1 MKKLITICLVCASV
15 LLTVGN
21 VLAADLYCPE
31 WADGPNT
38 TCQAWEFDTDNPGP
52 MAPDWG
58 DFLPDT
64 GLIVTPGEGMGWLEE
79 DSPYFYGYDYD
90 PDLEYPEEIW
100 IGYGVWELSG
110 AIDVLVDNFDEPN
123 PEKRIWIQLT
133 WRPQDVEGGIP
144 TIYLEDP
151 EGGQIGPVTDP
162 INEIL
167 LGPDWIHSA
176 YEIVLDWN
184 PPYELIHIEGN
195 INVDELVIDTWCVPE
210 PATICLLAIGSLA
223 LIRKKR

>member
-21 VLAADLYCPE
+21 ALAADLYCPE

-38 TCQAWEFDTDNPGP
+38 TCQAWEFDTDDPGP

-58 DFLPDT
+58 NYLPST

-79 DSPYFYGYDYD
+79 DHPYFYGYD
-90 PDLEYPEEIW
+90 EETEEEIW

-110 AIDVLVDNFDEPN
+110 TIEVRVDNFPEPN
-123 PEKRIWIQLT
+123 PEKQIWIQLT

-144 TIYLEDP
+144 IILLEDP
-151 EGGQIGPVTDP
+151 LGGQIGPVTDP
-162 INEIL
+162 VNEIQ
-167 LGPDWIHSA
+167 LGSDWTHSA

-184 PPYELIHIEGN
+184 PPDEYIRIEGN

-210 PATICLLAIGSLA
+210 PTTVALLCLGSLS
-223 LIRKKR
+223 LLRRKR